1 MQSRLMIVLAAA
13 AGLLAA
19 AWFAAERMLPSAAA
33 DVAAE
38 VAADEAAEERQPS
51 PPQPADEAPPQ
62 RSTLEAFMRLKLS
75 HAQDVL
81 EGLATE
87 DYRRIARG
95 AQKLRALAA
104 DASWNVYETE
114 EYAFYSREFT
124 DAARQMSASARDRNI
139 DGAALAYVQLT
150 LSCVHCHKHVRDVR
164 TARVVPGAP
173 QDGRPVAGG

>member
-33 DVAAE
+33 DVAA
-38 VAADEAAEERQPS
+38 DEAAEERQ
-51 PPQPADEAPPQ
+51 PQPADEAPPQ

-164 TARVVPGAP
+164 TARVGPGAP

>member
-1 MQSRLMIVLAAA
+1 MQSRLMIVLAAV
-13 AGLLAA
+13 AGMLAA
-19 AWFAAERMLPSAAA
+19 AWFAAERVLPPAAA
-33 DVAAE
+33 DEEGKGKAA
-38 VAADEAAEERQPS
+38 A
-51 PPQPADEAPPQ
+51 PQPAEESPPEP
-62 RSTLEAFMRLKLS
+62 STLEAFMRLKLS

-104 DASWNVYETE
+104 DASWNVFETE

-164 TARVVPGAP
+164 TARVGPGAP